1 MVRSCV
7 SAFGGIAA
15 CATSETLLAA
25 PLEDEAL
32 VVEGAVGAPLPGVV
46 TAGAVCAGRLACGRF
61 VGGFGPK
68 NLAHA
73 KITTRDRSEAT
84 TMRSSCVNLNF
95 FSGSVTNAPRWEW
108 PFCVVGLAWLRAP
121 DRTQTCR
128 IGDGSEAAA

>member
-7 SAFGGIAA
+7 SAFVGIAA

-25 PLEDEAL
+25 PLEDDAL
-32 VVEGAVGAPLPGVV
+32 VVEGTVGAPLPGPV

-73 KITTRDRSEAT
+73 RITTRDRSEAT

-95 FSGSVTNAPRWEW
+95 FSGSVTNAPRQGQRY
-108 PFCVVGLAWLRAP
+108 CVESLARFPAR
-121 DRTQTCR
+121 DRTQICR
-128 IGDGSEAAA
+128 TADGSEAAV